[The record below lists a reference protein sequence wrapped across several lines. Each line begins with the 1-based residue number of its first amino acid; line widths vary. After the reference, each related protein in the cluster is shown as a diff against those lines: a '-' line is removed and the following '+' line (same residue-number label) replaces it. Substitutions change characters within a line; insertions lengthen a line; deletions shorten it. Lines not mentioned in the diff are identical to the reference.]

1 MSTSLLVAYIYIIH
15 YTKSNIFVVGHIQYC
30 DKTLWFARNWK
41 WWWWWWWSWW
51 LWLSLSLLLLLLLLL
66 LLRYDY
72 LFHGVGIFYIIYVNP
87 KSNPSSSMV
96 NCSMGVGDIMSCTPQ
111 MNPNSGTGTG
121 LLPSRNAMLNLVN
134 TCSSAKNSL
143 VFTLFCSWASH
154 GVCAQY

>member
-1 MSTSLLVAYIYIIH
+1 MSTSLLGSYIIQ
-15 YTKSNIFVVGHIQYC
+15 SNILCRSYTILRQDPMVCPELEMMMMMMIITTFIIIAIIIAV
-30 DKTLWFARNWK
+30 
-41 WWWWWWWSWW
+41 W
-51 LWLSLSLLLLLLLLL
+51 LLVPWGWDIL
-66 LLRYDY
+66 Y
-72 LFHGVGIFYIIYVNP
+72 HMIYVNP

-134 TCSSAKNSL
+134 TCSSGKNSL

-154 GVCAQY
+154 RVCAQY